1 MSNDVGLGNPFNIAS
16 YSLITYIQAERWGL
30 KAGKLIGQLGDTHIY
45 LDHVEALQEQIKR
58 EPRELPTLK
67 LSERVKN
74 LKSISD
80 IELDDIELIGY
91 NPHPTI
97 KMEQSF

>member
-1 MSNDVGLGNPFNIAS
+1 MSNDVGLGASFNIAS
-16 YSLITYIQAERWGL
+16 YALITHIQAERWGL
-30 KAGKLIGQLGDTHIY
+30 KVGKLIGQLGDTHIY
-45 LDHVEALQEQIKR
+45 LDHIEPLQEQIKR